1 MLVTTVGAYSANS
14 YITLEEAE
22 EILSNLGMKTEAWR
36 SLTIDFSKI
45 IGTTAGPFSIIP
57 GVNDTLLLSVV
68 DGDEEDQI
76 VTFIGGGENYDEAVI
91 LTATQACVIINNQT
105 TNITAT
111 PTTDNK
117 IKLSVVTP
125 TCTLYIKSVH
135 KSVNYTFGLAYGD
148 YSDIVPYK
156 KEYMLKV
163 AAMLIGMLP
172 LAGRRIY
179 QQQMLDFPRTTV
191 VDYNTIPPEVKEAQ
205 ALIACL
211 VVQPNLDR
219 QTDISDSFYIP
230 IGMQNTTVTSVKV
243 AGIMDVKTE
252 NSSSADISI
261 TSRTLLESIADVFM
275 LPVYMRL
282 KPFLTQVGGVGALI
296 APSDYQ
302 ELLLPPVEEI
312 DLSEL
317 DLEIDLD
324 GGDFTPLE
332 VGVELDPGNFTP

>member
-22 EILSNLGMKTEAWR
+22 EILSNLGMRTDAW
-36 SLTIDFSKI
+36 LTL
-45 IGTTAGPFSIIP
+45 TAGAYTRTTGTVTGPFVIIP
-57 GVNDTLLLSVV
+57 GVSDTLLLSVV
-68 DGDEEDQI
+68 EGDEEDQT
-76 VTFIGGGENYDEAVI
+76 VTFTGGGDEGLDSVS
-91 LTATQACVIINNQT
+91 LTAIQVCTVINAQTEGISATVTSNNRV
-105 TNITAT
+105 I
-111 PTTDNK
+111 
-117 IKLSVVTP
+117 LSVVTP
-125 TCTLYIKSVH
+125 SCTLYVKNVQKSLN
-135 KSVNYTFGLAYGD
+135 STLGLATGTYP
-148 YSDIVPYK
+148 DIVSYK

-163 AAMLIGMLP
+163 AAMLMGMLP

-179 QQQMLDFPRTTV
+179 QQQTLDFPRTTV

-296 APSDYQ
+296 APADYQ

-324 GGDFTPLE
+324 GGDFTP
-332 VGVELDPGNFTP
+332 